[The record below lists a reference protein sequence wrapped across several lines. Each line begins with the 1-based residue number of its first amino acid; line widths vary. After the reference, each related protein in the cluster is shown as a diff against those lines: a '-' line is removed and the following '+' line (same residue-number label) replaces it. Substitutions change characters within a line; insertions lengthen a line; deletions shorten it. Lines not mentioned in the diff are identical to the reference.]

1 MKLKALVLLA
11 LLSTL
16 IACEQK
22 EEMQTETATATT
34 GLTTDADRF
43 SYGLG
48 MVIGERVLK
57 QYESVDYDL
66 LIEGMKAQ
74 HQSQATLITMEDAG
88 AVLAAHAQQQLETQ
102 TEANKM
108 KGADYLAENAKKEGV
123 SVTESGLQYS
133 VITQGDGAKPGA
145 TDQVTDSIAQSPNS
159 ILGRSRPRSACHD
172 MPWAARPMC
181 RFPLPVAEHIPASKL
196 FAVPSS
202 GRFGSF
208 SGVPVRRRRSAH
220 GNEPSRH
227 QLAETGQQGHGQCLP
242 PAGPFD

>member
-88 AVLAAHAQQQLETQ
+88 AVLATHAEQQFEAQ

-108 KGADYLAENAKKEGV
+108 KGTTFLAENAKKEGV
-123 SVTESGLQYS
+123 KITESGLQYS
-133 VITQGDGAKPGA
+133 VITQGDGAKPAA
-145 TDQVTDSIAQSPNS
+145 TDQVTVHYRGTLIDGTEFDSSY
-159 ILGRSRPRSACHD
+159 SRG
-172 MPWAARPMC
+172 
-181 RFPLPVAEHIPASKL
+181 EPASFGLNQVIPGWTEGVQLMNLGSKYL
-196 FAVPSS
+196 FVVPSEL
-202 GRFGSF
+202 GYGERGA
-208 SGVPVRRRRSAH
+208 GGAI
-220 GNEPSRH
+220 
-227 QLAETGQQGHGQCLP
+227 
-242 PAGPFD
+242 GPFETLIFEVELIEIKS